1 MDDRV
6 DHSLSEYC
14 QDPDILRACKQLWK
28 RPELRTDQIVWCYI
42 RDGDCPKTHGTRV
55 KWILEVPDEEV
66 ILTDL
71 VVWNRIIGETNFA
84 APPSIRQRWTEEAV
98 KKYPYD
104 PDGGHRY
111 REQRHQAY
119 CTKEP
124 PPDGWW
130 SELFIDDPNVEE
142 AQGIVR
148 MPVLPEWVVQ
158 DGRKSQS

>member
-1 MDDRV
+1 MRLYTWHKPEFSLFETV

-14 QDPDILRACKQLWK
+14 KNAGVRQACEQLWE
-28 RPELRTDQIVWCYI
+28 RLNTDQIVWCYI

-111 REQRHQAY
+111 RAQRPQA
-119 CTKEP
+119 
-124 PPDGWW
+124 
-130 SELFIDDPNVEE
+130 N
-142 AQGIVR
+142 
-148 MPVLPEWVVQ
+148 
-158 DGRKSQS
+158 